1 MKKILDLCNKYNVW
15 VEVRPNCVPDILCV
29 KLKKFFKDKDE
40 PYSELLA
47 LDVMNYNDFKNVLI
61 TFVDNANKEFMK
73 KK

>member
-40 PYSELLA
+40 PYTELLA
-47 LDVMNYNDFKNVLI
+47 LDIMSYNDFENVLK
-61 TFVDNANKEFMK
+61 TFVDNVNKKFMQEK
-73 KK
+73 

>member
-47 LDVMNYNDFKNVLI
+47 LDVMNYNDFENVLK
-61 TFVDNANKEFMK
+61 TFINNANKKFMQEN
-73 KK
+73 

>member
-1 MKKILDLCNKYNVW
+1 MKKILNLCNKYNVW

-47 LDVMNYNDFKNVLI
+47 LDVMSYNDFENVLK
-61 TFVDNANKEFMK
+61 TFVDNANNKFMQEK
-73 KK
+73 

>member
-1 MKKILDLCNKYNVW
+1 MKKILDLWNKYNVW

-47 LDVMNYNDFKNVLI
+47 LDVMNYYDFENVLK
-61 TFVDNANKEFMK
+61 TFVDNANKKFMQEM
-73 KK
+73 